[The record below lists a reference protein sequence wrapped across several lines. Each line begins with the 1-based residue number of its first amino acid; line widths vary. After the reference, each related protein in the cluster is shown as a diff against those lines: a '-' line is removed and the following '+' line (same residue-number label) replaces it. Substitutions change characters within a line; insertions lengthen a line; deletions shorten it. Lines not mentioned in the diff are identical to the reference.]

1 MTDLWEIAR
10 YVEKNPTDLSQRWR
24 LAKKLYS
31 AWEYRLALENL
42 LILKNEW
49 KHNLNILRYLAATY
63 YRLGRYEDAIV
74 ELKEALIIWPNEVGL
89 YEQLARVLEVNG
101 HRSEAAQVWE
111 DVHKIVPNHPF
122 ARIAMKRLREQPGD
136 TSSEDLH
143 LADSDTGID
152 LRLGRICTHCGAQNN
167 DAQARCWQCH
177 ANLPSISKLNNPLD
191 EPDQIED
198 NSYPAKED
206 LNLIWGLLVVS
217 LISTGIYLSLILLLN
232 MGNISQGETFQNFWE
247 LYRSNLA
254 ITRVVTGVV
263 AILIW
268 PIVLLLVARLIQPK
282 GCKLSTERVLF
293 TGLVFGLMA
302 FLCTWLPGK
311 TILLSVA
318 APATLSLLIIAFFYG
333 LGLARTLVVWSVHL
347 VIVGAIVVTT
357 FFTSESILLGR
368 TFNPFRELS
377 AIASFLQTAP
387 DLRARSWPLEGEILP
402 LRQKILWNSTGS
414 EWLDARINLVKI
426 NLSTNII
433 SRDLKF
439 ELRDSSGTQLFEF
452 IRGLQWTHLHTVVPG
467 ETYTV
472 ISDGTPGNG
481 INITVTGML
490 IHTFLPFEESGI
502 IDTNIPG
509 ESRQNQGDA
518 R

>member
-10 YVEKNPTDLSQRWR
+10 YVEKNPTDLLQRWR

-74 ELKEALIIWPNEVGL
+74 ELRDALIIWPNEVGL
-89 YEQLARVLEVNG
+89 YEQLARVLEVSG
-101 HRSEAAQVWE
+101 HRSEAAQVWQ
-111 DVHKIVPNHPF
+111 DVCKIVPNHPF

-136 TSSEDLH
+136 SSSEDLH

-152 LRLGRICTHCGAQNN
+152 LRPGKICTHCGAQNN
-167 DAQARCWQCH
+167 DDQIRCWQCH
-177 ANLPSISKLNNPLD
+177 ANLPSSSINNNLHE

-198 NSYPAKED
+198 TSYPAKED

-232 MGNISQGETFQNFWE
+232 MGNISHGETFLNFWE

-254 ITRVVTGVV
+254 VTRVVTGVV
-263 AILIW
+263 TIIVW
-268 PIVLLLVARLIQPK
+268 PIVLLLVARLIQPA
-282 GCKLSTERVLF
+282 GCDLSTERVLF
-293 TGLVFGLMA
+293 TGLIFGLIA

-311 TILLSVA
+311 AILLSIA
-318 APATLSLLIIAFFYG
+318 APATISLLIIALLYG
-333 LGLARTLVVWSVHL
+333 LGLARTLVVWAGHMAV
-347 VIVGAIVVTT
+347 VGIIIVTT
-357 FFTSESILLGR
+357 FFTSESVLLGR
-368 TFNPFRELS
+368 VFNPFRELS
-377 AIASFLQTAP
+377 AISSFLQTAP
-387 DLRARSWPLEGEILP
+387 ELRAQSWPLDGDVLP
-402 LRQKILWNSTGS
+402 LRQKIVWNSTGS
-414 EWLDARINLVKI
+414 EWLDARINHVKI

-439 ELRDSSGTQLFEF
+439 ELRDNSGTQLFEF
-452 IRGLQWTHLHTVVPG
+452 IRGLQWTHLYSVIPG

-472 ISDGTPGNG
+472 IADGTPGNE
-481 INITVTGML
+481 INVSVTGML
-490 IHTFLPFEESGI
+490 IPTFLPFEEPDYVNTNNQDESG
-502 IDTNIPG
+502 
-509 ESRQNQGDA
+509 
-518 R
+518 